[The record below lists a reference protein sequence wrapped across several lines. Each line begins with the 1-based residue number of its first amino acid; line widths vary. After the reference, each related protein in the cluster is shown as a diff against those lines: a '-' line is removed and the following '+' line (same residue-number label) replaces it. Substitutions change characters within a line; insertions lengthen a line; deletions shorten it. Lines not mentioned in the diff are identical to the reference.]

1 MSRASGRS
9 YEVLASRV
17 PVHRGTTWSPPRVC
31 LCTHQCCSCP
41 YSPISTIKTAS
52 FTLVKIDLLGQFW
65 QHRSSAS
72 KQATNEWTPSPP
84 YHRPLDDDEVR
95 PIPGMKNYR
104 GGWKKPTV
112 TTYYISTDRSGV
124 GWESK
129 ALGGSQ
135 TRRENSF
142 LFSFRVLILV
152 RLHTPYP
159 SSSVPP
165 LQK

>member
-1 MSRASGRS
+1 MSRTSGLL

-17 PVHRGTTWSPPRVC
+17 PVHRGTAWSPPRVC
-31 LCTHQCCSCP
+31 LCTHQCCSRP

-72 KQATNEWTPSPP
+72 KQPTNEPHLPHTTALSMTTRYVPSQ
-84 YHRPLDDDEVR
+84 EWKIIVV
-95 PIPGMKNYR
+95 GEKN
-104 GGWKKPTV
+104 PTV
-112 TTYYISTDRSGV
+112 TTYYISTERSGA

-129 ALGGSQ
+129 ALRGSQ

-142 LFSFRVLILV
+142 LLSFTVLILV
-152 RLHTPYP
+152 RPYAPYP
-159 SSSVPP
+159 SSGVPA
-165 LQK
+165 LEI